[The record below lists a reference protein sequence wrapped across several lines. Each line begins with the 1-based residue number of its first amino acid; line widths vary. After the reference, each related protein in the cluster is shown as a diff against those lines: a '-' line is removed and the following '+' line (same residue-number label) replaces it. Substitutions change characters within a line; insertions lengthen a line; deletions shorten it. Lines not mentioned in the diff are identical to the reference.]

1 VVVTLIVSALIA
13 IFGIGQPHELC
24 TQGTLGVSC
33 MDIEPAPTQTC
44 APPSREHP
52 YGLCS
57 VPGYDLGPT
66 P

>member
-1 VVVTLIVSALIA
+1 MAITLIVSALIA
-13 IFGIGQPHELC
+13 VLGLGHPPELC
-24 TQGTLGVSC
+24 TQGTLSVSC
-33 MDIEPAPTQTC
+33 ADIEPAPMQTC
-44 APPSREHP
+44 SPPSREHP